1 MKPFLFLT
9 AALTILAIG
18 CSGVTVNLPTM
29 RELELGP
36 TQTYSIDEPLPAGS
50 DPVALTLSMGAG
62 SLDVRGGAQNLVEGS
77 VRCNVPS
84 WKLVVDRSAN
94 QIDIRQEAPEG
105 YTTPTGSSVVNEWE
119 VRLGAHPLD
128 LHVNAGAYRGTLDLS
143 GVPLRSLEVL
153 DGASESQVVFSSP
166 NPQRMEE
173 LVYRTGAST
182 VELRGLGYAR
192 AKQITFVSGA
202 GTYTLDFTGEA
213 SEPTTVSIR
222 SGVSTVRLIVPANAN
237 ARLSLGGGLR
247 EVSSSGA
254 WIGSGNFYNV
264 VGDGIELELNVDMG
278 VGQLI
283 LETR

>member
-1 MKPFLFLT
+1 MKPLLVLT
-9 AALTILAIG
+9 AALAILVMA
-18 CSGVTVNLPTM
+18 CSGVTVNLPTVK
-29 RELELGP
+29 ELELGP
-36 TQTYSIDEPLPAGS
+36 TQTYLINEPLPAGS

-62 SLDVRGGAQNLVEGS
+62 RLDVRGGAQNLVEGS
-77 VRCNVPS
+77 VRCNVPA
-84 WKLVVDRSAN
+84 WKLVVDRAAN

-105 YTTPTGSSVVNEWE
+105 YTAPTGSSVVNEWD
-119 VRLGAHPLD
+119 VRLGAHPFD
-128 LHVNAGAYRGTLDLS
+128 LHLNAGAYRGTLDLS

-153 DGASESQVVFSSP
+153 DGASESQVLFSSP

-182 VELRGLGYAR
+182 VVLRGLGYAR

-222 SGVSTVRLIVPANAN
+222 SGVSTVRVIVPANAN

-247 EVSSSGA
+247 EVSASGA
-254 WIGSGNFYNV
+254 WAGSGNFYNV
-264 VGDGIELELNVDMG
+264 AGDGVELELNVDMG